1 MIRFSWKSHF
11 VSPRHS
17 DLTEVNVM
25 SSELEEKI
33 KASLVDGRLPCPVA
47 FQIAKELKVSPGEI
61 GEVANKLSIKVSNCQ
76 LGCFP

>member
-1 MIRFSWKSHF
+1 
-11 VSPRHS
+11 
-17 DLTEVNVM
+17 M